1 MIHPFLRILRGIL
14 EAPSS
19 LIEEELNAYKNIF
32 ALLIMSNFIGLPIF
46 PTSLS
51 LKIIPYIEEEILTML
66 EYSMELDDQFMK
78 WIGSFDIG

>member
-1 MIHPFLRILRGIL
+1 MIQPFLNILRGIL

-19 LIEEELNAYKNIF
+19 IIEEELSTYKNIF
-32 ALLIMSNFIGLPIF
+32 ALLIMSSFIGLPIF

>member
-1 MIHPFLRILRGIL
+1 MIHPFLNILRGIL
-14 EAPSS
+14 EAPSN

-66 EYSMELDDQFMK
+66 EHSMELDDQLMK